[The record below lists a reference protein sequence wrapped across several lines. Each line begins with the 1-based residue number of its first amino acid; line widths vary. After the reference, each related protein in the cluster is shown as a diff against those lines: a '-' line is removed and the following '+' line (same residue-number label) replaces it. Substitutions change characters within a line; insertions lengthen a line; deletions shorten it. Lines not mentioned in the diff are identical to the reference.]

1 MSPAGSVL
9 AEVQEK
15 DELPEIQS
23 CWGFRQV
30 LRDEDKSGDSEEK
43 SLGTNRWSD
52 IAILKLFEAIF
63 FNFYTSFLSF
73 IRLRFA
79 LDCEP
84 MKYFTILFRIALV
97 AHFAYVIIF
106 KR

>member
-1 MSPAGSVL
+1 
-9 AEVQEK
+9 
-15 DELPEIQS
+15 
-23 CWGFRQV
+23 
-30 LRDEDKSGDSEEK
+30 
-43 SLGTNRWSD
+43 
-52 IAILKLFEAIF
+52 LKLFEAIF
-63 FNFYTSFLSF
+63 FNFYNSF
-73 IRLRFA
+73 IIA